1 MKHAK
6 EISRKKKSDKEYND
20 QYCEYAKFLLDNV
33 YKVKEYK
40 ESPHIIISRSY
51 KLIEDNSIELVNP
64 IIENETQHERKFFYK
79 VGKNGKS
86 VKMST
91 KRNKLSN
98 LLLDQTKKKT
108 SVHSC
113 SLARG

>member
-20 QYCEYAKFLLDNV
+20 QYCEYAKFLVDNV

-51 KLIEDNSIELVNP
+51 KLIDDNSIELINP
-64 IIENETQHERKFFYK
+64 IIENESQHEHDFF
-79 VGKNGKS
+79 
-86 VKMST
+86 KMFS
-91 KRNKLSN
+91 
-98 LLLDQTKKKT
+98 
-108 SVHSC
+108 H
-113 SLARG
+113 